1 MEKILEREGNEMRLL
16 RILEKVIILF
26 LIFIIALII
35 KDYLLPGPNNYT
47 FNRTII
53 IRKPVS
59 VLNNEHYDMTATAY
73 TRHPDCISPD
83 LDDGIT
89 ATNTKVREGVVA
101 INVDLINGKWIVNSV
116 LKLGQRV
123 YITTVEDKPIGYF
136 RVEDTGPFKIQ
147 DIKGASRKDLNWD
160 RRNVDIYV
168 RDINTARNLGLRD
181 VKVYPLD

>member
-1 MEKILEREGNEMRLL
+1 MGDKLFRTMEKI
-16 RILEKVIILF
+16 IILLLF
-26 LIFIIALII
+26 VLIILII
-35 KDYLLPGPNNYT
+35 KDYIFLPDYT
-47 FNRTII
+47 FN
-53 IRKPVS
+53 KPITNKS
-59 VLNNEHYDMTATAY
+59 EYYYMTTTAY
-73 TRHPDCISPD
+73 TRHPECISPR
-83 LDDGIT
+83 LDDGYT